1 MLLKDYIPKVNKLY
15 SKTYFSG
22 VSFES
27 SKVRKNNIFFAI
39 KGNRFDGN
47 NFIDKA
53 IKKGAKIIIS
63 EKKFTK
69 KKSNI
74 IFLHSLNTRRLLSQV
89 SYKILNEKPKKLIA
103 VTGKKGK
110 SSISDFYYQIL
121 NYNKK
126 NVASIGTIG
135 IKYKDKKRLL
145 TNTTLDSIQLSR
157 ILKNLKKKKP
167 NM

>member
-39 KGNRFDGN
+39 KGTRFDGN
-47 NFIDKA
+47 SFIDKA

-74 IFLHSLNTRRLLSQV
+74 IFIHSSNVRKLLSQV
-89 SYKILNEKPKKLIA
+89 SYKILNLCW
-103 VTGKKGK
+103 
-110 SSISDFYYQIL
+110 ISYQR
-121 NYNKK
+121 
-126 NVASIGTIG
+126 V
-135 IKYKDKKRLL
+135 
-145 TNTTLDSIQLSR
+145 
-157 ILKNLKKKKP
+157 
-167 NM
+167 